1 MTSAHTSLAA
11 ARAPERLPWAAL
23 LQIPST
29 LAFKLVE
36 SVGSLW
42 MIDLHSATACATPA
56 GLVGRPDV
64 VVGEDV
70 DVATG
75 GDFDVAVVVGDFDVV
90 AVEAGWV
97 TLTARAGVE
106 LLDVELLDPQPA
118 MNTPAS
124 ATTSHVER
132 CLIIGPP

>member
-1 MTSAHTSLAA
+1 
-11 ARAPERLPWAAL
+11 
-23 LQIPST
+23 
-29 LAFKLVE
+29 
-36 SVGSLW
+36 

-132 CLIIGPP
+132 CLIISPP

>member
-1 MTSAHTSLAA
+1 MTSTHTSLAA
-11 ARAPERLPWAAL
+11 ARASARSPLAAL

-29 LAFKLVE
+29 LALVLEE

-42 MIDLHSATACATPA
+42 TIDLHSVTACATPA
-56 GLVGRPDV
+56 GLVGTL
-64 VVGEDV
+64 
-70 DVATG
+70 DVAG
-75 GDFDVAVVVGDFDVV
+75 GGFDVAVVAGDVDVV
-90 AVEAGWV
+90 PVAAGWV
-97 TLTARAGVE
+97 TLIACAVVE
-106 LLDVELLDPQPA
+106 LLDVELLLPQPA